1 MEDNLIT
8 PCPGFPIL
16 EYDEDHSLIIPNTQN
31 ELLRDLNG
39 VDTCVMTFFP
49 GLKDHPTSQRFED
62 LYRFYSGGAQLMQ
75 YVYND
80 SLVVANLPGGAAPA
94 AALMEELISIGIT
107 RFLCIGSAGLID
119 STFDTNSLLVV
130 TEAIRDEGAS
140 YHYLPAGEAAYTSP
154 LLREQLKDSLTR
166 QGVPFA
172 EGKVWTTDAFYRETP
187 ARVKRRQAE
196 GAIAVEMEC
205 SALCAVAQRRG
216 VEFAQ
221 ALFFSDSLHSEVW
234 SGFSRNYP
242 EMRLKALNLLLET
255 GLELAGLM

>member
-16 EYDEDHSLIIPNTQN
+16 EYDEDHSMIMPNTQN
-31 ELLRDLNG
+31 ELLRDLGG

-49 GLKDHPTSQRFED
+49 GLRAHETSERFDE
-62 LYRFYSGGAQLMQ
+62 LYRFFSGGAQLMQ

-94 AALMEELISIGIT
+94 AALMEELISIGVS
-107 RFLCIGSAGLID
+107 RFVCIGSAGLI
-119 STFDTNSLLVV
+119 SKEFDQNKMLVV
-130 TEAIRDEGAS
+130 TEAIRDEGTS

-154 LLREQLKDSLTR
+154 LLREQLKDSLAR
-166 QGVPFA
+166 QGVDFA

-187 ARVKRRQAE
+187 SRVARRLAE

-205 SALCAVAQRRG
+205 AALCAVAQRRG

-221 ALFFSDSLHSEVW
+221 ALFFSDSLLSEVW
-234 SGFSRNYP
+234 SGFSRDYP
-242 EMRLKALNLLLET
+242 EKRLKALDLLLET
-255 GLELAGLM
+255 GLELAGLL